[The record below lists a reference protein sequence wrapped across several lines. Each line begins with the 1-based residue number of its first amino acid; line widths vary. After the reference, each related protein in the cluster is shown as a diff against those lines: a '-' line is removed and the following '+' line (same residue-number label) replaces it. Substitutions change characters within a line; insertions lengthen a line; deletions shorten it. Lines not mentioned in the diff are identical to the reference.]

1 MADATTPCCLTRC
14 YGTGQLSRRLIRWLM
29 EASMS
34 GLKLILVWIA
44 CVILGAAAGF
54 LAGYVLWKLGFEL
67 IGSAVAIVGA
77 GAGGIVAFI
86 WFLNWQDSRQP

>member
-1 MADATTPCCLTRC
+1 MADAPTPSSLTRS
-14 YGTGQLSRRLIRWLM
+14 YRTGQSSCRLIRWLM

-34 GLKLILVWIA
+34 GWKLILVWIG

-86 WFLNWQDSRQP
+86 WFLNWQDSRQT

>member
-1 MADATTPCCLTRC
+1 
-14 YGTGQLSRRLIRWLM
+14 M

-34 GLKLILVWIA
+34 GFKLIMVWIG

-77 GAGGIVAFI
+77 GAGGIVAFL